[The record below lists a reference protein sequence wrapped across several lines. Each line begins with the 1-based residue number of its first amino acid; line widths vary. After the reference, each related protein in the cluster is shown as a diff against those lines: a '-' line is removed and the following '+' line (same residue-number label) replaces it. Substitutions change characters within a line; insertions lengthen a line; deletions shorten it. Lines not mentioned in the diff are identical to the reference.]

1 MEFEDKKR
9 RKIQEKLDEEKDKE
23 LEGCTF
29 KPEILTRLQER
40 SLKRRWLKEAA
51 NQLTKDFMT

>member
-1 MEFEDKKR
+1 LEDFKQRNTEFEDKKR

-29 KPEILTRLQER
+29 KPEINHYEGDSRR
-40 SLKRRWLKEAA
+40 SL
-51 NQLTKDFMT
+51 N

>member
-1 MEFEDKKR
+1 MEFEDKNR

-29 KPEILTRLQER
+29 KPEINHYEGDNRR
-40 SLKRRWLKEAA
+40 SL
-51 NQLTKDFMT
+51 N